1 MRIYKCIHFIWTF
14 LCVTVHRDSEAKKQN
29 SSPERERTASL
40 LSHRVVCPTSA
51 EDFSAP
57 KLMSALPE
65 RFGPGSRRKQVKVN
79 NHTLYSEAMKIRMLF
94 FSPPEILRWLRFRG
108 EWNIGTMPLD
118 AGFSFF
124 CFWISQLNYVNLLS
138 VFWCFWKY
146 EAFLWL
152 YHWNVHCRSA
162 LNFLLALYVIVFC
175 FVFFSCCI
183 LLDNFLALC
192 HNFRK
197 DA

>member
-1 MRIYKCIHFIWTF
+1 M
-14 LCVTVHRDSEAKKQN
+14 TVHRDSEAKKQN

-94 FSPPEILRWLRFRG
+94 FFPPRDFKMIK
-108 EWNIGTMPLD
+108 I
-118 AGFSFF
+118 
-124 CFWISQLNYVNLLS
+124 
-138 VFWCFWKY
+138 
-146 EAFLWL
+146 
-152 YHWNVHCRSA
+152 
-162 LNFLLALYVIVFC
+162 
-175 FVFFSCCI
+175 
-183 LLDNFLALC
+183 
-192 HNFRK
+192 
-197 DA
+197 